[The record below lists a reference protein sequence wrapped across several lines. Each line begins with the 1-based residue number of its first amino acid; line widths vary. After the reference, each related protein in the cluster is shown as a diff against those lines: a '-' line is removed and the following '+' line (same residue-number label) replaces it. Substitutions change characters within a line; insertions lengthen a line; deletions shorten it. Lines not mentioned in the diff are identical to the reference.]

1 MSSGTE
7 IQGGGRALTPQREVV
22 LRVVRESAEHLTAA
36 EIYAAARRIRPSL
49 SYATVYNSL
58 RYLKAAGLVRE
69 ITFGNGASRYDRE
82 TARHDHALCTRCGAL
97 LDFDLAETT
106 ALMRL
111 AARRSRFKPES
122 IHLTLMGV
130 CPACSVA
137 EQRKTRRKGAR

>member
-58 RYLKAAGLVRE
+58 RYLKEAGLVRE

-97 LDFDLAETT
+97 LDFDLAET
-106 ALMRL
+106 
-111 AARRSRFKPES
+111 
-122 IHLTLMGV
+122 
-130 CPACSVA
+130 A
-137 EQRKTRRKGAR
+137 EQRRTRRKGAR

>member
-58 RYLKAAGLVRE
+58 RYLKDAGLVRE

-97 LDFDLAETT
+97 LDFDLAET
-106 ALMRL
+106 AQLMRL

-122 IHLTLMGV
+122 IYLTLMGV
-130 CPACSVA
+130 CPACSAA
-137 EQRKTRRKGAR
+137 EQRKTRRKSAR